1 MSYILYINQSKKIIE
16 MPLPAANNRAMRFD
30 ICGCGLDMEI
40 YDGVW
45 KMLSSDEIS
54 LKIDGKIVPSAEIK
68 DGAVINVCHKNG
80 ETFAVMVKEINAEEN
95 VFAKYSLAGKNTVT
109 IGRTEDNDIVIADD
123 YVGSHHCIISLSD
136 GFTLTDSSKNGTFI
150 NGNIAGGSAKL
161 NIFDT
166 IYITGH
172 KIIFLGNIIAVCKND
187 AIKIKFP
194 AADLKSL
201 VNEQIYEDT
210 SFFSRAPRRIE
221 PLDTEAVEI
230 DDPPA
235 KQKIRSQP
243 LIFII
248 GPSVTMP
255 IPILV
260 SVLVNIASNSGAGRS
275 GIMYLG
281 TALSVVLSALIGTGW
296 ALAHQMYNKKQIAT
310 DEKER
315 TEAYSAYIKNNKNLL
330 EEKHNKNRNI
340 LEKSYLSTEEL
351 SKMAESNPEILWN
364 RNIYQNDFLTIRL
377 GRGKVK
383 FPAEINVSK
392 QKFSMNN
399 DGLCKYPHE
408 LHDIYEM
415 IENCVSVSG
424 ILQHKIIGM
433 AGNTDKLPLIVNNM
447 ICQLAALHCY
457 TDVKIGFIAEESDRE
472 KYSWARWLPHSFMR
486 GTDARIIGFD
496 DNSRE
501 SVTYEIASVLRR
513 RVEMSEE
520 NGGNKNMLLPHI
532 VLFCTSVEAMR
543 NSILSRY
550 MSSPAYLGITFVLV
564 YGGINM
570 LPNECKAIIECSE
583 DFSGFYLLDGDI
595 TEENKIDFELISSD
609 KAEKFA
615 RNISGYYV
623 DEIST
628 GSIPQSIDYFEMLG
642 IGKIEHWDLIKNYK
656 MNHSF
661 EGLKS
666 FIGLGQGGNPIY
678 LDIHDK
684 KDGPHGLVAGTT
696 GSGKSETLQT
706 FVLSLAMNYSPAD
719 VAFVLIDYKGGG
731 MANVFEGLPHIA
743 GMITNLSDETSGELD
758 RSLTRRACSSLKSEI
773 KHRQIIFAGYK
784 INSIDTYSKLY
795 AEGKADE
802 PMPHLIIIS
811 DEFAELKKE
820 QPEFIKELVSVARVG
835 RSLGIHLILATQK
848 PSGVVDDE
856 IWSNSRF
863 RICLRVQ
870 DKQDSNGMLKRPDAA
885 YITEAGRAF
894 LQIGNDE
901 IFEEFQSGYSGG
913 EYEPK
918 KNVVSAADSE
928 AVIIE
933 IDGNPAVVHNKK
945 KSNSSVE
952 SEIEVAVKY
961 ILLQA
966 EINNIYNARTLWLPP
981 LAKNIFLD
989 DIETTA
995 AEGQLEAV
1003 YGMVDNYEQQKQYSC
1018 FIDLYNCSNLKI
1030 CGTAGCG
1037 KTTLLQTI
1045 FCSVVKKYSPELFNF
1060 YVMDFSSRTFKMF
1073 KNLPHCGGVV
1083 YEEETEAAERL
1094 IKLMLDTIEERKR
1107 MFEKKD
1113 IGSFKEYIK
1122 LHTVPLIVLAI
1133 DNFGAFLE
1141 LYGGYEE
1148 TVLKLLHDGVR
1159 YGIQIIM
1166 TINNTSELK
1175 YKMRSYVLNSIVLRM
1190 TEKSEY
1196 SEFVGRTPEFVP
1208 APVSGRGLIF
1218 TDGSVLE
1225 YQVALP
1231 VNGTNEA
1238 ERSENLKNLFKEISE
1253 KYKNGVRAKEIPI
1266 ISSNTKYTDLLANED
1281 YSDNLLIGYNF
1292 ETIVPYSMP
1301 FTSFYCFCVSDN
1313 GFEGTGMFMNN
1324 LCEYAVHNNVAV
1336 KAVRLNDEIKF
1347 DLPQNSN
1354 IYTNIDGIGE
1364 LMAYMHKEFTERNQA
1379 VAEWNKDNGGM
1390 TRDKFMAEKFGR
1402 VFVIIDD
1409 MSKFCELIYSGDGK
1423 NYAELAEMFFKQGRN
1438 HGIHIFAGYNSAG
1451 KTYLAASNT
1460 FKSENHGIHLGGRA
1474 DNQNVLEINIPLP
1487 QKLKQLDSNIGF
1499 CVEDKQVVTVY
1510 LPERK

>member
-1 MSYILYINQSKKIIE
+1 MSYILYINQSEKVTEI
-16 MPLPAANNRAMRFD
+16 PLPATNNRQIKFD
-30 ICGCGLDMEI
+30 VCGCGLTLEI
-40 YDGVW
+40 YNGVW
-45 KMLSSDEIS
+45 KMLSSDEAF
-54 LKIDGKIVPSAEIK
+54 LKIDRKIVPDAEIT
-68 DGAVINVCHKNG
+68 DGAVINVCPKDSDA
-80 ETFAVMVKEINAEEN
+80 FAVMAKEINADEN
-95 VFAKYSLAGKNTVT
+95 VFIKYSLSEKNTVT
-109 IGRTEDNDIVIADD
+109 IGRAEDNNIVIADD
-123 YVGSHHCIISLSD
+123 YVGSHHCTISLED

-150 NGNIAGGSAKL
+150 NGNIAGGSVKL

-172 KIIFLGNIIAVCKND
+172 KIIFLGSIIAVCKND
-187 AIKIKFP
+187 TVKVNLPK
-194 AADLKSL
+194 ADLKPHVNDL
-201 VNEQIYEDT
+201 VYEDN

-221 PLDTEAVEI
+221 PLDTESIEI

-260 SVLVNIASNSGAGRS
+260 SVLVNIASNAGAGRS

-296 ALAHQMYNKKQIAT
+296 ALAHQMYNKKQLAA

-315 TEAYSAYIKNNKNLL
+315 TEAYAAYIENNKNLL
-330 EEKHNKNRNI
+330 EEKHDKNRNI

-351 SKMAESNPEILWN
+351 YEAALKNPEMLWN

-377 GRGKVK
+377 GRGKIK
-383 FPAEINVSK
+383 FPAEIAVSK
-392 QKFSMNN
+392 QRFSMNN
-399 DGLCKYPHE
+399 DDLCKYPHE
-408 LHDIYEM
+408 LHDKYEI
-415 IENCVSVSG
+415 IENGVSIVN

-433 AGNTDKLPLIVNNM
+433 VGMADKLPLIVNN
-447 ICQLAALHCY
+447 IVCQISALHCY
-457 TDVKIGFIAEESDRE
+457 TDVKIGFVADESDRE
-472 KYSWARWLPHSFMR
+472 KYLWIKWLPHSFIR
-486 GTDARIIGFD
+486 GTEARIISF
-496 DNSRE
+496 DNSSRE
-501 SVTYEIASVLRR
+501 NLTYEIASVLRR
-513 RVEMSEE
+513 RLEMLEE
-520 NGGNKNMLLPHI
+520 NDGKNTFFPHI
-532 VLFCTSVEAMR
+532 VLFCTSAEIMR

-583 DFSGFYLLDGDI
+583 DFSGFYMLDGTI
-595 TEENKIDFELISSD
+595 TEENKIDFELITSK

-615 RNISGYYV
+615 RNISGFYV

-628 GSIPQSIDYFEMLG
+628 GSIPQSVDYFEMLG
-642 IGKIEHWDLIKNYK
+642 IGKIEHWNLIKNYK

-666 FIGLGQGGNPIY
+666 FIGLGQGGNPVY

-706 FVLSLAMNYSPAD
+706 FILSLAMNYSPD
-719 VAFVLIDYKGGG
+719 NVAFVLIDYKGGG
-731 MANVFEGLPHIA
+731 MANVFNGLPHIA
-743 GMITNLSDETSGELD
+743 GMITNLSDEISGELD
-758 RSLTRRACSSLKSEI
+758 LSLTRRACSSLKSEI
-773 KHRQIIFAGYK
+773 KHRQSIFARYK

-795 AEGKADE
+795 NEGKANE

-870 DKQDSNGMLKRPDAA
+870 DKQDSNGILKRPDAA

-918 KNVVSAADSE
+918 ENIVSAADSE

-945 KSNSSVE
+945 KSNDNAETEIEAAVTYILSE
-952 SEIEVAVKY
+952 SEKNG
-961 ILLQA
+961 
-966 EINNIYNARTLWLPP
+966 INNAKALWLPH
-981 LAKNIFLD
+981 LAKNIFLNSID
-989 DIETTA
+989 DA
-995 AEGQLEAV
+995 ADDGQLKAV
-1003 YGMVDNYEQQKQYSC
+1003 YGIVDNYEQQKQYPCSL
-1018 FIDLYNCSNLKI
+1018 DLYKCSNIKI
-1030 CGTAGCG
+1030 CGAAGCG
-1037 KTTLLQTI
+1037 KTTLLQTV
-1045 FCSVVKKYSPELFNF
+1045 FCSLVKKYSPEQFNF
-1060 YVMDFSSRTFKMF
+1060 YIMDFSSRTFKMF
-1073 KNLPHCGGVV
+1073 KRLPHCGGVV
-1083 YEEETEAAERL
+1083 YEEEAEAVERL
-1094 IKLMLDTIEERKR
+1094 IKLMLDIIEERKKL
-1107 MFEKKD
+1107 FEKED
-1113 IGSFKEYIK
+1113 MGSFIEYIK
-1122 LHTVPLIVLAI
+1122 LHTMPLIVLAI
-1133 DNFGAFLE
+1133 DNFGTFME

-1148 TVLKLLHDGVR
+1148 TFLKLLHDGVR
-1159 YGIQIIM
+1159 YGIQIIV

-1175 YKMRSYVLNSIVLRM
+1175 YKMRSYVLNSIALRM
-1190 TEKSEY
+1190 SEKSEY
-1196 SEFVGRTPEFVP
+1196 SEFVGRNPEFVP

-1218 TDGSVLE
+1218 ANGSVLE
-1225 YQVALP
+1225 YQTALP
-1231 VNGTNEA
+1231 VNGENEA
-1238 ERSENLKNLFKEISE
+1238 ERSENMKKLFNNISE
-1253 KYKNGVRAKEIPI
+1253 KYKNEVFAKRIPV
-1266 ISSNTKYTDLLANED
+1266 ISPDAKYTDLLASED
-1281 YSDNLLIGYNF
+1281 YFDNLLLGYNF
-1292 ETIVPYSMP
+1292 ETIMPYSIP
-1301 FTSFYCFCVSDN
+1301 LSSFYCFCVSDN
-1313 GFEGTGMFMNN
+1313 GYDGTGMFMDN
-1324 LCEYAVHNNVAV
+1324 LCEYAAHNSITV

-1347 DLPQNSN
+1347 DLSQNSG
-1354 IYTNIDGIGE
+1354 IYTNIEGIGE
-1364 LMAYMHKEFTERNQA
+1364 LMEYMHKEFTERNQA
-1379 VAEWNKDNGGM
+1379 VTEWNNDNHGM

-1423 NYAELAEMFFKQGRN
+1423 NYAELSEMFFKQGKN
-1438 HGIHIFAGYNSAG
+1438 HGIHIFAGYNSAK
-1451 KTYLAASNT
+1451 KTYLAVSNA
-1460 FKSENHGIHLGGRA
+1460 FKAENHGIHLGGRA

-1499 CVEDKQVVTVY
+1499 CVEDKQIVTVY